1 MKKDFVELSKE
12 WFNKQAPVYDD
23 TNTILYSKYGK
34 ISCENI
40 YNYLKD
46 KEYKKLLDIGCG
58 TGYLIDMLTKSHEA
72 EFTGLDL
79 SPEMIKQ
86 ANNKNIKNAKF
97 LEGRSD
103 EIPFENNT
111 FDIITCSQSFHHY
124 PDTDKSMQ
132 EARRI
137 LKPGG
142 LYILSDTG
150 VGFFKMLGVKV
161 DDFIYRHFS
170 NTGDCNVSYME
181 KTIRDMERNG
191 FMIIKA
197 EKVTTFIYTVIG
209 KKIP

>member
-1 MKKDFVELSKE
+1 MKKDFVELSRK

-46 KEYKKLLDIGCG
+46 KDYHKLLDIGCG
-58 TGYLIDMLTKSHEA
+58 TGYLINMLSKDYNA
-72 EFTGLDL
+72 EYIGLDL

-86 ANNKNIKNAKF
+86 AKSKNIKNAIF
-97 LEGRSD
+97 VEGRSD
-103 EIPFENNT
+103 EIPFDDNT
-111 FDIITCSQSFHHY
+111 FNIVTCSQSFHHY
-124 PDTDKSMQ
+124 PDTDKAMQ
-132 EARRI
+132 EARRV

-150 VGFFKMLGVKV
+150 VGFFKMLGVKI

-181 KTIRDMERNG
+181 KTIKDMERNG
-191 FMIIKA
+191 FMIVKA

-209 KKIP
+209 KKMQ

>member
-1 MKKDFVELSKE
+1 MAKDFIELSKK
-12 WFNKQAPVYDD
+12 WFDKQAPVYDE
-23 TNTILYSKYGK
+23 TNTILYSKNGK

-40 YNYLKD
+40 FDFLKD
-46 KEYKKLLDIGCG
+46 IEYEKLLDIGCG
-58 TGYLIDMLTKSHEA
+58 TGYLIDMLAKNYEA

-79 SPEMIKQ
+79 SPEMVKQ

-97 LEGRSD
+97 VEGRSD
-103 EIPFENNT
+103 EIPFEDNT
-111 FDIITCSQSFHHY
+111 FNIVTCSQSFHHY
-124 PDTDKSMQ
+124 PDTDKAMQ
-132 EARRI
+132 EARRV

-150 VGFFKMLGVKV
+150 VGPFKILGVKI

-191 FMIIKA
+191 FMIVKA
-197 EKVTTFIYTVIG
+197 EKITTFIYTVIG
-209 KKIP
+209 KKIQ

>member
-1 MKKDFVELSKE
+1 MAKDFVELSKK

-58 TGYLIDMLTKSHEA
+58 TGFLINMLTKKQDA

-86 ANNKNIKNAKF
+86 AKSKNIKNAIF
-97 LEGRSD
+97 VEGRSD
-103 EIPFENNT
+103 ELPFDDNI
-111 FDIITCSQSFHHY
+111 FDIVTCSQSFHHY
-124 PDTDKSMQ
+124 PETDKPMK
-132 EARRI
+132 EARRV
-137 LKPGG
+137 LKQGG

-150 VGFFKMLGVKV
+150 VGPFKMLGVRL
-161 DDFIYRHFS
+161 DDFLYRNFS
-170 NTGDCNVSYME
+170 NTGDCNISYME
-181 KTIRDMERNG
+181 KTIKDMERNG
-191 FMIIKA
+191 FMIVKA

-209 KKIP
+209 KKIQ